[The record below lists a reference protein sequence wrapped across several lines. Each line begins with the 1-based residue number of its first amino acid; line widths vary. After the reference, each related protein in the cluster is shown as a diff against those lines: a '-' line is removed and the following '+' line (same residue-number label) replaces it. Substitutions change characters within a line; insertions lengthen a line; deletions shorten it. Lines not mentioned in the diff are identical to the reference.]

1 MAPPPGEY
9 SGDDRPVGRP
19 GVVVVSVVLWILTGL
34 LFLLSGLVLALAGS
48 NQAVQ
53 DQIEDVVAQGGR
65 QFDPETLQQVVV
77 GSGVV
82 LAVLGALLVILP
94 LLMLRRSNAA
104 RILLT
109 VLGVLVG
116 LLLLTTVVGT
126 LVVLVAIVLQFLPP
140 ANAWFRSRPNA
151 A

>member
-1 MAPPPGEY
+1 MG
-9 SGDDRPVGRP
+9 
-19 GVVVVSVVLWILTGL
+19 SVVLWVLTGL
-34 LFLLSGLVLALAGS
+34 LFLLSGLVTALVGG

-53 DQIEDVVAQGGR
+53 DQLDEVAAQSDVQI
-65 QFDPETLQQVVV
+65 DPETLQQSMVVI
-77 GSGVV
+77 GVV
-82 LAVLGALLVILP
+82 LAVLGGLLVILS

-109 VLGVLVG
+109 VLGVLVALA
-116 LLLLTTVVGT
+116 LLFTVVGT

-140 ANAWFRSRPNA
+140 ANAWFRSRSNA

>member
-1 MAPPPGEY
+1 MG
-9 SGDDRPVGRP
+9 
-19 GVVVVSVVLWILTGL
+19 SVVLWVLTGL
-34 LFLLSGLVLALAGS
+34 LFLLSGLATALVGG

-53 DQIEDVVAQGGR
+53 DRLDEVVAQSDV
-65 QFDPETLQQVVV
+65 QIDPETLQQSIIVI
-77 GSGVV
+77 GVV
-82 LAVLGALLVILP
+82 LAVLGALLVILS

-109 VLGVLVG
+109 VLGVLAALA
-116 LLLLTTVVGT
+116 LLFTVVGT

-140 ANAWFRSRPNA
+140 ANAWFRSRPDA